1 MEEMHGTRYMEREKN
16 FHALSEPATFPVH
29 PHVHPLGSSP
39 NPTLLSFYW
48 GFITQVQLIKSLVI
62 SDWTQSQASLP
73 FRELR
78 AMEMEVLILWSHSWL
93 SCQLDLS
100 HQVLP
105 KSHLVQHNKRHLHCS
120 YHLGNSKGFR
130 SSVSQM
136 WTKMKYNNI
145 FILNYNST

>member
-1 MEEMHGTRYMEREKN
+1 MPSLSLPLSQYFHMFTHLGAPQRY
-16 FHALSEPATFPVH
+16 TFQF
-29 PHVHPLGSSP
+29 
-39 NPTLLSFYW
+39 LL

-62 SDWTQSQASLP
+62 SDWTQSRASLP
-73 FRELR
+73 SLELR

-100 HQVLP
+100 PQVLP
-105 KSHLVQHNKRHLHCS
+105 KSHLIQHNKRHLHCS

-130 SSVSQM
+130 SSVSQR
-136 WTKMKYNNI
+136 WTKMKYINI